1 MVVYI
6 HGVDTAPVRFRVF
19 RQEFVLCY
27 YFLMFRYALT
37 YPVTDSFLY
46 AKARHHYLTQIIYGE
61 VLAKDYC
68 KEMAKFAPTDQAKEF
83 LLKQQSQEEE
93 HLEMLTEYVTTHTR
107 PVVSISKYIKKMHT
121 MMDKAIAE
129 KDYVTCVFGQNF
141 IVEALNV
148 SFLNEI
154 AHHADGGL
162 SELCQKILKEELAHE
177 EFGVTEMKRILRGGE
192 NRKLLLLYRKTF
204 FYASL
209 LALSLSLESKDIG
222 IPMDEFARNTIIHQK
237 ERLKDIGLTLHFLD
251 ELLFSAVMRFLPV
264 VSFAFRIK

>member
-1 MVVYI
+1 M
-6 HGVDTAPVRFRVF
+6 
-19 RQEFVLCY
+19 L
-27 YFLMFRYALT
+27 RYALT

-68 KEMAKFAPTDQAKEF
+68 IEMAKFAPTEEAKKF
-83 LLKQQSQEEE
+83 LLKQQSEEEE

-121 MMDKAIAE
+121 MMDEAIAE
-129 KDYVTCVFGQNF
+129 KDYATCVFGQNF

-154 AHHADGGL
+154 AHHADGEL

-177 EFGVTEMKRILRGGE
+177 EFGVTEMKRTLRE
-192 NRKLLLLYRKTF
+192 ESANRKLLALCRKTF

-209 LALSLSLESKDIG
+209 LALSLSLESKDLG

-237 ERLKDIGLTLHFLD
+237 ERLKDIGLTLHFMD
-251 ELLFSAVMRFLPV
+251 ELLFSAVMRFLPM
-264 VSFAFRIK
+264 VSFIFRIR